1 MASASTNGEIPKGNM
16 WDLDQKLDQPMDEEA
31 GRIRSMYR
39 EKKSSSLVILQ
50 LAFQSLGVAFG
61 DLGTSPLYVF
71 YNTFPHEL
79 KHEDDVVGA
88 LSLIIYS
95 LTFIALLKYVV
106 VVLRANDNGQGG
118 TFALYSLLCRHANIK
133 TIANQHHTDEEL
145 TTYSRWTFEE
155 HSLAGK
161 VKCWLESYAINK
173 NVILFLVLIGTCMMI
188 GDGILTPA
196 ISVLSAAGGIKLD
209 HPKISNDVVILV
221 AVVILVGLFSL
232 QHYGIDRVSWLF
244 ATIVFLWFI
253 IIGSIGAFNIWK
265 YDSSV
270 LKAFSPVFI
279 FHFLKRGSHSW
290 ASLGG
295 IMLSITGIEALFAD
309 LCHFP
314 VLAIQLAFTLLV
326 FPCLLLAYS
335 GQAAYIMQNPGHVS
349 DAFYRSIPEIVYW
362 PVFIVATAAAIIASQ
377 ATISATF
384 SIIKQAVALGCF
396 PRVKIVHTSKK
407 FFGQIYIPSINW
419 VLMVLCIA
427 VTAGFKNKTQ
437 IGLAYGTAVVIDMMV
452 TTLLMILIMLMVWR
466 SNWVLVF
473 SFASLS
479 LTVELTYFS
488 SVILK
493 VDQGG
498 WVPLVVAATLLII
511 MYVWHYGTMKRY
523 EFEKHSKV
531 SVAWILGLGPNLG
544 LVRVPGIGF
553 VYTELASGVPHIFS
567 HLITNL
573 PAIHSVV
580 LFVCVK
586 FLPVYTV
593 PVEERVLVRRIGPKN
608 FHMFRCIVRYGY
620 KDLHKKDDDFE
631 MMLFDSISIFVR
643 LESKMDCSDSDEFSL
658 DMGQQNTSKSIT
670 LNTTEDVESFTADSI
685 VEITDS
691 SILDSVDQYNNDV
704 KAMTSHNGEE
714 DELAFL
720 NRCRDAGVV
729 HILGN
734 TTTKARRDSGFLK
747 RVAIDYIYAFLRK
760 ICAENIAML
769 HVPHESTLKVGQV
782 FYV

>member
-71 YNTFPHEL
+71 YNTFPHGL

-106 VVLRANDNGQGG
+106 VVLRANDNSQGG

-173 NVILFLVLIGTCMMI
+173 NAILFLVLIGTCMMI

-196 ISVLSAAGGIKLD
+196 ISVLSAAGGIKMD

-232 QHYGIDRVSWLF
+232 QHYGLDRVSWLF

-279 FHFLKRGSHSW
+279 FHFLKRGPHSW

-314 VLAIQLAFTLLV
+314 VLAVQLAFTLLV

-335 GQAAYIMQNPGHVS
+335 GQAAYIMQNPGHVA
-349 DAFYRSIPEIVYW
+349 DAFYRSIPDIVYW

-466 SNWVLVF
+466 SNWILVVA
-473 SFASLS
+473 FASLS

-544 LVRVPGIGF
+544 LIRVPGIGF

-620 KDLHKKDDDFE
+620 KDLHKRDDDFE

-643 LESKMDCSDSDEFSL
+643 LESNMDYSDSDEFSL
-658 DMGQQNTSKSIT
+658 DMGHQNTSKSIT
-670 LNTTEDVESFTADSI
+670 LNTTDDVESFTADSI

-691 SILDSVDQYNNDV
+691 SILDSVDQYNNNV
-704 KAMTSHNGEE
+704 KAMTSHNGE

>member
-106 VVLRANDNGQGG
+106 VVLRANDNGQ
-118 TFALYSLLCRHANIK
+118 
-133 TIANQHHTDEEL
+133 
-145 TTYSRWTFEE
+145 
-155 HSLAGK
+155 
-161 VKCWLESYAINK
+161 
-173 NVILFLVLIGTCMMI
+173 
-188 GDGILTPA
+188 
-196 ISVLSAAGGIKLD
+196 
-209 HPKISNDVVILV
+209 DVVILV

-349 DAFYRSIPEIVYW
+349 DAFYRSI

>member
-1 MASASTNGEIPKGNM
+1 MEF
-16 WDLDQKLDQPMDEEA
+16 L
-31 GRIRSMYR
+31 
-39 EKKSSSLVILQ
+39 LQ
-50 LAFQSLGVAFG
+50 LYQ
-61 DLGTSPLYVF
+61 LY
-71 YNTFPHEL
+71 
-79 KHEDDVVGA
+79 
-88 LSLIIYS
+88 I
-95 LTFIALLKYVV
+95 
-106 VVLRANDNGQGG
+106 
-118 TFALYSLLCRHANIK
+118 
-133 TIANQHHTDEEL
+133 
-145 TTYSRWTFEE
+145 
-155 HSLAGK
+155 LA
-161 VKCWLESYAINK
+161 
-173 NVILFLVLIGTCMMI
+173 
-188 GDGILTPA
+188 
-196 ISVLSAAGGIKLD
+196 VLSAAGGIKVN
-209 HPKISNDVVILV
+209 HPKMSTDVVILV
-221 AVVILVGLFSL
+221 AVIILIGLFSL
-232 QHYGIDRVSWLF
+232 QRYGIDRVSWLF

-270 LKAFSPVFI
+270 LKAFSPICI
-279 FHFLKRGSHSW
+279 FHFLRRGPHGW
-290 ASLGG
+290 TSLGG

-335 GQAAYIMQNPGHVS
+335 GQAAYIMQNPGHVA
-349 DAFYRSIPEIVYW
+349 DAFYRSIPSIVYW

-396 PRVKIVHTSKK
+396 PRIKIVHTSKNC
-407 FFGQIYIPSINW
+407 FGHIYIPAINW
-419 VLMVLCIA
+419 ILMVLCVA
-427 VTAGFKNKTQ
+427 VTARFKNKTQ

-452 TTLLMILIMLMVWR
+452 TTLLMILIMLLVWR
-466 SNWVLVF
+466 SNWILVF
-473 SFASLS
+473 AFGSLS

-498 WVPLVVAATLLII
+498 WVPLVIAATLLII

-531 SVAWILGLGPNLG
+531 SMAWILGLGPNLG
-544 LVRVPGIGF
+544 LVRVPGVGF
-553 VYTELASGVPHIFS
+553 VYSELASGVPHIFS

-580 LFVCVK
+580 LLVCVK

-608 FHMFRCIVRYGY
+608 FHMFRCVVRYGY
-620 KDLHKKDDDFE
+620 KDLHKQDDDFE
-631 MMLFDSISIFVR
+631 KMLFDSISVFVR
-643 LESKMDCSDSDEFSL
+643 LESKTDYSDSDDLSL

-670 LNTTEDVESFTADSI
+670 LNTTDDVESLTADSI

-691 SILDSVDQYNNDV
+691 SQLDSVDRYTDNV
-704 KAMTSHNGEE
+704 RETTSRNGE

-720 NRCRDAGVV
+720 NQCRAAGVV

-734 TTTKARRDSGFLK
+734 TITKARRDSSFWK
-747 RVAIDYIYAFLRK
+747 RVAIGYIYAFLRK
-760 ICAENIAML
+760 VCTENSEML
-769 HVPHESTLKVGQV
+769 HVPHESMLNVGQI